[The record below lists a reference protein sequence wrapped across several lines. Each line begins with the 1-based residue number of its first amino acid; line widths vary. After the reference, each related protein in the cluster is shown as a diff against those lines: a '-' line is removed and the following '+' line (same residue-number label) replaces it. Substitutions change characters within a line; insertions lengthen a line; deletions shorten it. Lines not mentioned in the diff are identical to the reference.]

1 MTRERRSDDLP
12 DGIDF
17 ELPVPG
23 RITAL
28 VLTSARC
35 APCSR
40 VISRLERLDGV
51 TVQRIEVAGRE
62 AMERLGVDR
71 IPELWLVGA
80 GGDVIRH
87 WVGEPLAGTLERTV
101 AAALGP

>member
-1 MTRERRSDDLP
+1 MDDLP
-12 DGIDF
+12 DGIDL
-17 ELPVPG
+17 ELPAPG

-40 VISRLERLDGV
+40 VISRLEHLDGV
-51 TVQRIEVAGRE
+51 TVQTIEVADRE
-62 AMERLGVDR
+62 AMERLGVFR
-71 IPELWLVGA
+71 VPELWLVDSS
-80 GGDVIRH
+80 GDVIRH

-101 AAALGP
+101 AAALGS